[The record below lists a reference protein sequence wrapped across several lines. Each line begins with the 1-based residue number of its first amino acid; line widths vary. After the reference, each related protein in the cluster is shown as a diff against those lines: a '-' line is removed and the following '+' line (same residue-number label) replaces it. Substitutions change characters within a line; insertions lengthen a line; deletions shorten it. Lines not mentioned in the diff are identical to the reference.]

1 MRPVI
6 LIAAIVSGIVAI
18 GFGLTALFL
27 ALADRYDPVSAA
39 LAVAI
44 LLGSISV
51 IALVTDYILAKRKP
65 KLDTSSPA
73 AMIKSAVRSNPIGA
87 ISALAALTF
96 IVARQPVLAA
106 RIAKHVSTL
115 VL

>member
-6 LIAAIVSGIVAI
+6 LITAIVSGTIAA
-18 GFGLTALFL
+18 GFGLTAIFL
-27 ALADRYDPVSAA
+27 ALAEAYDPIIAA
-39 LAVAI
+39 FAVAI
-44 LLGSISV
+44 LLGSISA
-51 IALVTDYILAKRKP
+51 IALVTDYILSKQKP
-65 KLDTSSPA
+65 EMDMSSPA

-96 IVARQPVLAA
+96 IVVRQPVLFT